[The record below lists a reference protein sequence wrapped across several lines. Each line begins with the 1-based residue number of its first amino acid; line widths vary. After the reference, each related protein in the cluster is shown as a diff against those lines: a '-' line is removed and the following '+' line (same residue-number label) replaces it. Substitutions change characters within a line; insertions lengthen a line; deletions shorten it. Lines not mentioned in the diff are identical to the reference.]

1 MAVRAMTMKILLAV
15 AALLMV
21 GYLVASRGGGSTS
34 PQDAHQLVQGG
45 ARLVDVRTPEEFAAG
60 HLDGAI
66 NVPVDELEQ
75 RLSELGSKD
84 QALVLYCRSGSRS
97 ASATRALQ
105 KAGFTR
111 VHDLGAM
118 SNW

>member
-1 MAVRAMTMKILLAV
+1 MGSGSVRLGLRLISLVHRQEKPHQFAAV
-15 AALLMV
+15 
-21 GYLVASRGGGSTS
+21 G
-34 PQDAHQLVQGG
+34 
-45 ARLVDVRTPEEFAAG
+45 VDVRTPEEFAAG

-75 RLSELGSKD
+75 RLSELGSQD
-84 QALVLYCRSGSRS
+84 QALVLYCRGGSRS
-97 ASATRALQ
+97 ASATRALR
-105 KAGFTR
+105 KAGFTK